1 MNEIELELYKKG
13 YDYIFGVDEVGR
25 GSLFGDVTAC
35 AIILPKYFHILD
47 VKDSK
52 KLSSKKREYL
62 NDIIMSYCIDYSIC
76 CIDNKTIDEI
86 NIKQATKLA
95 MKDAITNLLQKNKI
109 STDKIIAIVDA
120 ERLDLPI
127 DQISLNHADDL
138 IHHVSCA
145 SIVAKV
151 YRDNLC
157 NEWDKL
163 YPQYKLYK
171 NKGYGTAEHIELIRK
186 YGVSDMHRKSFLNNI
201 LRTKKYE

>member
-1 MNEIELELYKKG
+1 MNQIELELYEKG
-13 YDYIFGVDEVGR
+13 YNYIIGVDEVGR

-35 AIILPKYFHILD
+35 ALILPKYFRILD

-52 KLSSKKREYL
+52 KLSPKKREYL
-62 NDIIMSYCIDYSIC
+62 NEIIISNCVGYSISC
-76 CIDNKTIDEI
+76 VDNKTIDKI
-86 NIKQATKLA
+86 NIKQATRLA
-95 MKDAITNLLQKNKI
+95 MKYAITNLLQKTKI

-120 ERLDLPI
+120 ESLDISI

-138 IHHVSCA
+138 VHHVSCA

-151 YRDNLC
+151 YRDRLC

-171 NKGYGTAEHIELIRK
+171 NKGYGTAEHIELIKK
-186 YGVSDMHRKSFLNNI
+186 YGASDMHRKSFLNNI
-201 LRTKKYE
+201 LRTN